1 MICNIDFGT
10 SKITTTLASSDTSD
24 LEIHDFS
31 SVSTS
36 GLKKGSIIN
45 IKSDTAK
52 AVEKSINNLQTKTN
66 FKIKNVFVSF
76 SGESISSTNS
86 MVLLKLKTNKSH
98 IKIWNQHGKRQY
110 Q

>member
-45 IKSDTAK
+45 
-52 AVEKSINNLQTKTN
+52 EKK
-66 FKIKNVFVSF
+66 
-76 SGESISSTNS
+76 
-86 MVLLKLKTNKSH
+86 
-98 IKIWNQHGKRQY
+98 
-110 Q
+110 

>member
-45 IKSDTAK
+45 ISDTAK

-66 FKIKNVFVSF
+66 FKIKMFCF
-76 SGESISSTNS
+76 LFWGI
-86 MVLLKLKTNKSH
+86 H
-98 IKIWNQHGKRQY
+98 I
-110 Q
+110 

>member
-10 SKITTTLASSDTSD
+10 SKITTTLASSDTSN

-45 IKSDTAK
+45 ISDTAK
-52 AVEKSINNLQTKTN
+52 AVEKSINNLRIKTN
-66 FKIKNVFVSF
+66 FKIKNVC
-76 SGESISSTNS
+76 
-86 MVLLKLKTNKSH
+86 
-98 IKIWNQHGKRQY
+98 
-110 Q
+110 